1 MISLARPLLCAF
13 LMGALA
19 FSAPLGVVADSL
31 LMNPLHLGETP
42 PGLWCVRALSLGYG
56 EGHARSKEEAEA
68 ELEGVLARLAEG
80 ESFAEQVLQF
90 RRVSGARGDGVLGV
104 LPPGA
109 LAPQFETFLE
119 RADVG
124 QVSGVLETPGA
135 LHLLERLE
143 AQAAVR
149 QIFLEGQEDELRER
163 LLGLRTEIVAG
174 ASFSELARKH
184 SMDRTSAERGGD
196 YAVFERGPRDSQ
208 LKQAAYEL
216 EVGEISLP
224 IQSPIGWHLLE
235 RVPTDSLSPQ
245 LVESNWARFRAVL
258 LTHAGSPKAA
268 NLERSR
274 PEARALADEIYALL
288 AKGQDFVPIASF
300 SNDDPG
306 GRERAGDLGWVHRRM
321 PGLPLYLQTAFLLK
335 TGEVAAPIEMEGGW
349 IVIQR
354 TQ

>member
-13 LMGALA
+13 FMGALA
-19 FSAPLGVVADSL
+19 LGAPLGVVADSL
-31 LMNPLHLGETP
+31 LMSPLHLGETP
-42 PGLWCVRALSLGYG
+42 PQLWCVRALSLEYG
-56 EGHARSKEEAEA
+56 EEHSRTKREVEAT
-68 ELEGVLARLAEG
+68 LEGVSAQLAKG
-80 ESFAEQVLQF
+80 ESFADQVLQF
-90 RRVSGARGDGVLGV
+90 RRASGARGDGVLGV

-109 LAPQFETFLE
+109 LAPQFERFLE

-124 QVSGVLETPGA
+124 DVSGVLETPGA

-143 AQAAVR
+143 ARCAVR
-149 QIFLEGQEDELRER
+149 QIFLEGQGDSVRER
-163 LLGLRTEIVAG
+163 LLGLRAEIVAG
-174 ASFSELARKH
+174 ASFSELASEH
-184 SMDRTSAERGGD
+184 SMDRPSADRGGD

-208 LKQAAYEL
+208 LKQAAFEL
-216 EVGEISLP
+216 EVGELSLP

-245 LVESNWARFRAVL
+245 LIESNWARFRAVL

-268 NLERSR
+268 NSGRSR

-288 AKGQDFVPIASF
+288 VKGEDFEPIASF

-306 GRERAGDLGWVHRRM
+306 GRERAGDLGWIHRRM

-335 TGEVAAPIEMEGGW
+335 TGEVAAPFEMEGGW